1 MLRTI
6 FKPFQAL
13 LMTVCLFLSMPH
25 CAFAQSVNKC
35 MIGGKTIYQAEPC
48 PEKAKAKTVDTSGKA
63 TSELGKDMAKSAKQ
77 DKARWAEIEKEK
89 KAKEAAEAAALS
101 DKPQMPQIRNPA
113 LERIEKLFSKDK

>member
-1 MLRTI
+1 MSRIILRV
-6 FKPFQAL
+6 FQAL
-13 LMTVCLFLSMPH
+13 LMTVCSFSLLMNASQ
-25 CAFAQSVNKC
+25 AQSVNKC
-35 MIGGKTIYQAEPC
+35 LIGGKTIYQAEPC

-63 TSELGKDMAKSAKQ
+63 TSELGKDFAKSAKQ

-101 DKPQMPQIRNPA
+101 DKPQMPQMRNPA